1 MTLYNRLLIKLSI
14 RPYKVVELDTQLLV
28 KHYRNGRIE
37 ATRMS
42 QKKWEAQ
49 IAVEQ
54 KTNGEQV
61 YAQAVENTLNLTLKS
76 NGVSRLYELGLK
88 GQSLKSVCC
97 AN

>member
-42 QKKWEAQ
+42 Q
-49 IAVEQ
+49 
-54 KTNGEQV
+54 
-61 YAQAVENTLNLTLKS
+61 
-76 NGVSRLYELGLK
+76 R
-88 GQSLKSVCC
+88 
-97 AN
+97 

>member
-42 QKKWEAQ
+42 QK
-49 IAVEQ
+49 
-54 KTNGEQV
+54 
-61 YAQAVENTLNLTLKS
+61 
-76 NGVSRLYELGLK
+76 
-88 GQSLKSVCC
+88 
-97 AN
+97 